1 MRLSSAGR
9 RALGRGDLPAGA
21 NLLRRAVGTLSPG
34 DIARLELLPDLG
46 EALTEL
52 GRFEDAAAALTEALA
67 DGVEP
72 RIAAH
77 ARLVSLYLHLY
88 AADMPDWA
96 AEVEVEVERCMPIFR
111 GAGDEAGLALAHRL
125 LFVMHATLGRYGQA
139 AQAAEAVSKHARVA
153 HDARQQHRGAS
164 NYAQV
169 ALHSPL
175 AVPLVIERA
184 EALLHDISGDRGTE
198 ATIRGALG
206 WLYAMRGDFARARD
220 ETAMS
225 RSWLQELGK
234 SVLAA
239 STSLNSAAV
248 ELLAGDAEAAETQ
261 LRRDYEDLSVLGERY
276 VLSTVAGL
284 LSQVTFARG
293 AFEEADS
300 FALICEELAAD
311 DDVASQALW
320 RGTRAKLMAR
330 AGQVDEAVE
339 LARATLEL
347 VRASEAPLMQAE
359 ALRDLAAVLASSGRA
374 DQAGAALA
382 EARELYELKG
392 DIVSAARLGSQLT
405 AESDIGQP
413 LRM

>member
-1 MRLSSAGR
+1 M
-9 RALGRGDLPAGA
+9 
-21 NLLRRAVGTLSPG
+21 
-34 DIARLELLPDLG
+34 
-46 EALTEL
+46 
-52 GRFEDAAAALTEALA
+52 
-67 DGVEP
+67 
-72 RIAAH
+72 
-77 ARLVSLYLHLY
+77 
-88 AADMPDWA
+88 
-96 AEVEVEVERCMPIFR
+96 
-111 GAGDEAGLALAHRL
+111 ALAHRL

-139 AQAAEAVSKHARVA
+139 AEAAEAVSVHAHVA

-184 EALLHDISGDRGTE
+184 EALLHEITGDRGTE

-206 WLYAMRGDFARARD
+206 WLYAMRGDFARARE
-220 ETAMS
+220 ETATS

-248 ELLAGDAEAAETQ
+248 ELLAADTEAAEAQ
-261 LRRDYEDLSVLGERY
+261 LRRDYDDLSVLGERY

-284 LSQVTFARG
+284 LSQVTFTRG
-293 AFEEADS
+293 AFEDADS

-330 AGQVDEAVE
+330 SGQVAEAME
-339 LARATLEL
+339 LARATLDL

-359 ALRDLAAVLASSGRA
+359 ALRDLAAVLAISERA
-374 DQAGAALA
+374 DEAALALA
-382 EARELYELKG
+382 EARDLYELKG
-392 DIVSAARLGSQLT
+392 DIVSAARLDGQLT
-405 AESDIGQP
+405 AESDTAQP